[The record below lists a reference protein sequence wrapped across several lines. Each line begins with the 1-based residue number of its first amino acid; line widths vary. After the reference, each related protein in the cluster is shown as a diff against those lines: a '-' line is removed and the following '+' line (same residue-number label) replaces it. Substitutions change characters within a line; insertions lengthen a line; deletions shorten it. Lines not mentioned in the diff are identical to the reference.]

1 MDKTYM
7 AVGERIRE
15 NAELVE
21 TALEKY
27 FDYTDADYGK
37 VIEAQRYS
45 LLGGGKRIRPF
56 LANEVCRTLGGTIE
70 ASMPLA
76 CAVEMIHTYSLI
88 HDDLPCMDDDDM
100 RRGKPSNHKVYGYAG
115 ALLAGDA
122 LLTRAFGVIAGAET
136 LSAEQ
141 KASAVWTLAN
151 AAGDCGMIGGQVI
164 DLDGENKELSFDK
177 LLRLHAHKTGAL
189 IRCAATLGCI
199 AAGFAPDTA
208 EAKAIAT
215 YADKIGLAFQVVD
228 DILDATASEEEL
240 GKTVGSDADNNK
252 TTFLTFYNIE
262 EAAAYA
268 ARLTDEAIES
278 VSGIAKADVLCGL
291 AYELLRRKN

>member
-1 MDKTYM
+1 MDKTNI

-21 TALEKY
+21 AALEKY
-27 FDYTDADYGK
+27 FDYTDADYGE
-37 VIEAQRYS
+37 VIEAQKYS

-56 LANEVCRTLGGTIE
+56 LVNEVCRTLGGDIS

-100 RRGKPSNHKVYGYAG
+100 RRGKPSNHKIFGYAG
-115 ALLAGDA
+115 AMLAGDA
-122 LLTRAFGVIAGAET
+122 LLTRAFGVIASAQS

-141 KASAVWTLAN
+141 KSSAVVVLAN

-164 DLDGENKELSFDK
+164 DLDGENKELSFEK
-177 LLRLHAHKTGAL
+177 LLKLHAYKTGAL

-199 AAGFAPDTA
+199 AAGFAPESD

-228 DILDATASEEEL
+228 DILDATASEEQL

-252 TTFLTFYNIE
+252 TTFLTFYSIE
-262 EAAAYA
+262 GAAEYA
-268 ARLTDEAIES
+268 ARLTAEAIEA
-278 VSGIAKADVLCGL
+278 VSGIPGTDVLCGL
-291 AYELLRRKN
+291 AEELLCRKN

>member
-1 MDKTYM
+1 MDKTNI

-21 TALEKY
+21 AALEKY
-27 FDYTDADYGK
+27 FDYTDADYGE
-37 VIEAQRYS
+37 VIEAQKYS
-45 LLGGGKRIRPF
+45 LLGGGKRVRPF
-56 LANEVCRTLGGTIE
+56 LVNEVCRTLGGDIN

-100 RRGKPSNHKVYGYAG
+100 RRGKPSNHMVYGYAG
-115 ALLAGDA
+115 AMLAGDA
-122 LLTRAFGVIAGAET
+122 LLTRAFGVIASAQS

-141 KASAVWTLAN
+141 KSSAVVVLAN

-177 LLRLHAHKTGAL
+177 LLKLHAHKTGAL

-199 AAGFAPDTA
+199 AAGFATDTP
-208 EAKAIAT
+208 EAKAIEA

-252 TTFLTFYNIE
+252 TTFLTFYSIE
-262 EAAAYA
+262 GAAEYA
-268 ARLTDEAIES
+268 ARLTAEAIEA
-278 VSGIAKADVLCGL
+278 VSGIPGTDVLCGL
-291 AYELLRRKN
+291 AEELLSRKN

>member
-1 MDKTYM
+1 MENSRV
-7 AVGERIRE
+7 AVGKRIRE

-21 TALEKY
+21 AALEKY
-27 FDYTDADYGK
+27 FDYTDADYGQ
-37 VIEAQRYS
+37 VIEAQKYS

-56 LANEVCRTLGGTIE
+56 LTNEVCRMLGGSLE

-122 LLTRAFGVIAGAET
+122 LLTRAFGVIASADA

-141 KASAVWTLAN
+141 RVRAVATLAG

-164 DLDGENKELSFDK
+164 DLDGESRELSFEK
-177 LLRLHAHKTGAL
+177 LLKLHAHKTGAL
-189 IRCAATLGCI
+189 IRCAAVLGCI
-199 AAGFAPDTA
+199 AAGFEPDTP
-208 EAKAIAT
+208 EACAIAT

-228 DILDATASEEEL
+228 DILDATSSEEEL
-240 GKTVGSDADNNK
+240 GKSVGSDADNNK
-252 TTFLTFYNIE
+252 TTFMTFYSVDCARE
-262 EAAAYA
+262 YA
-268 ARLTDEAIES
+268 ARLTNEAIEAVKPLAS
-278 VSGIAKADVLCGL
+278 SDVLCGL
-291 AYELLRRKN
+291 AVELLERKK

>member
-1 MDKTYM
+1 MDKTYI

-21 TALEKY
+21 TALEQY
-27 FDYTDADYGK
+27 FDYTDADYGE
-37 VIEAQRYS
+37 VIEAQKYS

-141 KASAVWTLAN
+141 KASAVLTLAN

-189 IRCAATLGCI
+189 IRCAAVLGCI

-252 TTFLTFYNIE
+252 TTFLTFYSVE

-278 VSGIAKADVLCGL
+278 VSGIAKSDVLCGL
-291 AYELLRRKN
+291 AYELLHRKN

>member
-1 MDKTYM
+1 MDKTNI

-21 TALEKY
+21 AALEKY
-27 FDYTDADYGK
+27 FDYTDADYGE
-37 VIEAQRYS
+37 VIEAQKYS

-56 LANEVCRTLGGTIE
+56 LVNEVCRTLGGGIS

-100 RRGKPSNHKVYGYAG
+100 RRGKPSNHKIFGYAG
-115 ALLAGDA
+115 AMLAGDA
-122 LLTRAFGVIAGAET
+122 LLTRAFGVIAGAQS

-141 KASAVWTLAN
+141 KSSAVVVLAN

-177 LLRLHAHKTGAL
+177 LLKLHAHKTGAL

-199 AAGFAPDTA
+199 AAGFSPESD

-228 DILDATASEEEL
+228 DILDATASEEQL

-252 TTFLTFYNIE
+252 TTFLTFYSIE
-262 EAAAYA
+262 GAAEYA
-268 ARLTDEAIES
+268 ARLTAEAIEA
-278 VSGIAKADVLCGL
+278 VSGIPGTDVLCGL
-291 AYELLRRKN
+291 AEELLSRKN